1 MFWPHQ
7 QTPEKIQLL
16 YNMQEVYVDEINTWS
31 ICIDNFIFG
40 IYMYWDRDCRCTD
53 TRSIL
58 LGVGVTGY
66 VIVTLARRQDPLPI
80 RAAAV
85 LYSPRHIIISL
96 ISSSVSSYISPNIF
110 SNIIRKQ
117 WFITSS
123 SNQLRSHYLL
133 SFRHATPAWHALL
146 LRFMLK

>member
-1 MFWPHQ
+1 MWMKSIH
-7 QTPEKIQLL
+7 
-16 YNMQEVYVDEINTWS
+16 EVYVLIISFLASTCIEIE
-31 ICIDNFIFG
+31 I
-40 IYMYWDRDCRCTD
+40 DCRCTD

-66 VIVTLARRQDPLPI
+66 VIVTLERRQDPLPI

-85 LYSPRHIIISL
+85 LYSPRHIIIPL
-96 ISSSVSSYISPNIF
+96 IASTVSSYVSLNIF
-110 SNIIRKQ
+110 TNIIRKQ
-117 WFITSS
+117 WFLTSS

-133 SFRHATPAWHALL
+133 SFRHATPACHALW